1 MKYYIF
7 SNTDI
12 IGPFK
17 AEELLSRG
25 DFLPTTLVCPEDKI
39 DSDEQWKIA
48 IEYEDFRSLEDLTE
62 QEITQRLD
70 HSMREKL
77 QMEEDANTDTEVKDI
92 KEEIDKKYDKPSA
105 PSGTNN
111 IKTKHPTTFKIAR
124 QNHHRNFFSYIALP
138 IILSIILI
146 LGIYIYNQ
154 RFVKKENPQ
163 SSVKNKV
170 VVQETEISQNNANV
184 SEEIKEVV
192 SSYYL
197 DTNRGTIGQWFKRLF
212 SQNIKDGYVENWL
225 VEHLY
230 ENTYVVQYRLTK
242 PRKEPIVY
250 IFEVDYKDRTI
261 TSALNNATIDLLSG
275 I

>member
-1 MKYYIF
+1 MRYFIF

-17 AEELLSRG
+17 PEELLSRS
-25 DFLPTTLVCPEDKI
+25 DFLPTNLVCPEDKI
-39 DSDEQWKIA
+39 DTDEQWKIA

-62 QEITQRLD
+62 QEITQRLEYTLK
-70 HSMREKL
+70 EK
-77 QMEEDANTDTEVKDI
+77 MDVDTKTEVKDI
-92 KEEIDKKYDKPSA
+92 KDEIEKKYDKPQVS
-105 PSGTNN
+105 NN
-111 IKTKHPTTFKIAR
+111 RKVKHPTTLKIAR
-124 QNHHRNFFSYIALP
+124 KNNKNFFTYIVIP
-138 IILSIILI
+138 IILGVILI
-146 LGIYIYNQ
+146 FGIYVYDQ
-154 RFVKKENPQ
+154 YVPKKAVPKPAVKSN
-163 SSVKNKV
+163 V
-170 VVQETEISQNNANV
+170 VVQETKNLQPNNANI
-184 SEEIKEVV
+184 SEEIKDIV

-197 DTNRGTIGQWFKRLF
+197 DTNRGTVGEWFKRLF

-230 ENTYVVQYRLTK
+230 ENIYVVQYRLTK

-250 IFEVDYKDRTI
+250 IFEIDYKDKTI